1 MKRIFNGSGGRK
13 AALILSL
20 CLIFA
25 LAVGT
30 TVALLKANTTP
41 VTNTFTAAKSK
52 ITIEETTDNG
62 SKSEIRVK
70 NEGTATS
77 YVRVKLVMNWVSE
90 DGKTI
95 SAAPV
100 KIDVEYDK
108 DKWFLG
114 TDGIY
119 YYKTPVGPKD
129 SGNDTTANLLKAG
142 SPIKQP
148 DDAPDGCHLEV
159 TVLAESIQAAPST
172 AVEGAWTAVKVGDNG
187 SLTPAVQAPDVTP

>member
-30 TVALLKANTTP
+30 TLAYLKVNTSP
-41 VTNTFTAAKSK
+41 VTNTFKAA
-52 ITIEETTDNG
+52 T
-62 SKSEIRVK
+62 SEIKIDENVK
-70 NEGTATS
+70 NGEKSSIQVVNTGTAVS
-77 YVRVKLVMNWVSE
+77 YVRVKLVMNWV
-90 DGKTI
+90 DGNGKVVSGGSLPKVTLKEG
-95 SAAPV
+95 S
-100 KIDVEYDK
+100 D
-108 DKWFLG
+108 WFLG

-119 YYKTPVGPKD
+119 YYTKPVALNCQT
-129 SGNDTTANLLKAG
+129 SNLLDG

-148 DDAPDGCHLEV
+148 EDAPDGCHLEV

-172 AVEGAWTAVKVGDNG
+172 AVEGAWAVKVVSGK
-187 SLTPAVQAPDVTP
+187 LTPTTPTA

>member
-52 ITIEETTDNG
+52 ITIEENTDNG
-62 SKSEIRVK
+62 SKSEIYVK

-77 YVRVKLVMNWVSE
+77 YVRVKLVMNWV
-90 DGKTI
+90 D
-95 SAAPV
+95 
-100 KIDVEYDK
+100 DK
-108 DKWFLG
+108 ENVVSGDNLPKVSLKEGSDWFLG

-119 YYKTPVGPKD
+119 YYTKPVAPNG
-129 SGNDTTANLLKAG
+129 GTTSNLLENN
-142 SPIKQP
+142 PIKEP
-148 DDAPDGCHLEV
+148 TTEEGKPAGCHLEV
-159 TVLAESIQAAPST
+159 TVLAESIQAAPD
-172 AVEGAWTAVKVGDNG
+172 TAVKDAWKVVEVDSGV
-187 SLTPAVQAPDVTP
+187 LTPATP

>member
-30 TVALLKANTTP
+30 TFALLKANTAP
-41 VTNTFTAAKSK
+41 VTNTFKAATSGTHVDVEDSGNEKTG
-52 ITIEETTDNG
+52 IF
-62 SKSEIRVK
+62 VK

-77 YVRVKLVMNWVSE
+77 YVRVKLVMNWVSD

-95 SAAPV
+95 SGEPV
-100 KIDVEYDK
+100 NIDVNYDT
-108 DKWFLG
+108 DNWFLK
-114 TDGIY
+114 DGVY
-119 YYKTPVGPKD
+119 YYRTPVGPKD

-172 AVEGAWTAVKVGDNG
+172 AVEGAWTAVKVGPD
-187 SLTPAVQAPDVTP
+187 SRLTLKDTTTP

>member
-30 TVALLKANTTP
+30 TFALLKANTAP
-41 VTNTFTAAKSK
+41 VTNTFKAATSGTHVDVEDSGNEKTG
-52 ITIEETTDNG
+52 IF
-62 SKSEIRVK
+62 VK

-77 YVRVKLVMNWVSE
+77 YVRVKLVMNWVSD

-95 SAAPV
+95 SGEPV
-100 KIDVEYDK
+100 NIDVNYDT
-108 DKWFLG
+108 DNWFLK
-114 TDGIY
+114 DGIY
-119 YYKTPVGPKD
+119 YYRTPVGPKD

-172 AVEGAWTAVKVGDNG
+172 AVEGAWTAVKVGPD
-187 SLTPAVQAPDVTP
+187 SRLTLKDTTTP

>member
-30 TVALLKANTTP
+30 TVALLVAHTNA
-41 VTNTFTAAKSK
+41 VTNTFTAAKSEIK
-52 ITIEETTDNG
+52 IEEKTDGG
-62 SKSEIRVK
+62 SKSEIYVK

-77 YVRVKLVMNWVSE
+77 YVRVKLVMNWVSK

-95 SAAPV
+95 SGEPV
-100 KIDVEYDK
+100 NIDVNYDM
-108 DKWFLG
+108 DNWFLK
-114 TDGIY
+114 DGIY
-119 YYKTPVGPKD
+119 YYTKPVAPKD
-129 SGNDTTANLLKAG
+129 AATGKVTSNLLKT
-142 SPIKQP
+142 PIKQP

-172 AVEGAWTAVKVGDNG
+172 AVEGAWTAVKVGSDGN
-187 SLTPAVQAPDVTP
+187 LTSATPTP

>member
-30 TVALLKANTTP
+30 TFALLKANTDP

-52 ITIEETTDNG
+52 ITIEEKTDNG
-62 SKSEIRVK
+62 SKSEIYVK

-77 YVRVKLVMNWVSE
+77 YVRVKLVCNWV
-90 DGKTI
+90 
-95 SAAPV
+95 
-100 KIDVEYDK
+100 DK
-108 DKWFLG
+108 DGNVSATPVLAPTITNSDWFEK
-114 TDGIY
+114 DGIY
-119 YYKTPVGPKD
+119 YYTKPVAPTGQT
-129 SGNDTTANLLKAG
+129 SNLLDG
-142 SPIKQP
+142 NPIKQP
-148 DDAPDGCHLEV
+148 EGAPDGYHLEV

-172 AVEGAWTAVKVGDNG
+172 AVEGAWAVKVVNG
-187 SLTPAVQAPDVTP
+187 ALTSATPTA